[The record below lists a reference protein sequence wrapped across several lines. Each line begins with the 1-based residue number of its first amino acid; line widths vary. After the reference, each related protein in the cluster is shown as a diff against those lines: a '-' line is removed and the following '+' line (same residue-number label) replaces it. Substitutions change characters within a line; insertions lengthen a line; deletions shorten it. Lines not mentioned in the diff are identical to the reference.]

1 MRIYL
6 LIGQIV
12 KNFYDYSAEYATKI
26 KNTVGFFFL
35 VQKCTFPL
43 TIINT

>member
-12 KNFYDYSAEYATKI
+12 KHFYDYSAEYATKI
-26 KNTVGFFFL
+26 KYTVGFFFFWYKNAHFL
-35 VQKCTFPL
+35 
-43 TIINT
+43 